1 MREVGR
7 DVERKAVQRHPAA
20 HADPDRADLGL
31 AALRVV
37 GPDADPAFGAARG
50 NAQRGERVDDPAFE
64 RMDIGAHV
72 APASRQVELDIAD
85 RSEEHT
91 SELQSLMRTSYAV
104 FCLKN
109 KHKIKTQMNQ

>member
-1 MREVGR
+1 MWR
-7 DVERKAVQRHPAA
+7 DVRRKALHRHPAA

-31 AALRVV
+31 AALRGV

-85 RSEEHT
+85 ALAGTMIGIAPAAPGVIDGKARLEQ
-91 SELQSLMRTSYAV
+91 LG
-104 FCLKN
+104 
-109 KHKIKTQMNQ
+109 